1 MYLDVTVNGQPVK
14 FMVDSRVTH
23 NKAVN
28 SEARTLTEAT
38 RGAQLRLGT
47 WEGRV
52 DFMVLP
58 MDDFIA
64 ILGIDFLTRAQ
75 VGIVPQWRAVLLA
88 GGPAPCFVQAVKTTR
103 QGLQLRSELQLRDGL
118 RKGDETFLITLLE
131 LEQSAEPGEDGT
143 RPSYP
148 QAGGNLRGPFCRQT
162 NRAAT

>member
-1 MYLDVTVNGQPVK
+1 
-14 FMVDSRVTH
+14 MVDSRVTH

-58 MDDFIA
+58 MDDFSA

-75 VGIVPQWRAVLLA
+75 AGIVPQWRAVLLA
-88 GGPAPCFVQAVKTTR
+88 GGPAPCFV
-103 QGLQLRSELQLRDGL
+103 
-118 RKGDETFLITLLE
+118 KGDETFLITLLE

-148 QAGGNLRGPFCRQT
+148 QFQDLLLERISTRLPPCHEVEHGRELTSGTRPPANVLYKMTPMFLEKLHR
-162 NRAAT
+162 